1 MVNFLKKKPLVIL
14 KKENK
19 VMAKKFKYT
28 FYLNGNK
35 TTTCVVNAAQ
45 KGAFERLMHSMAA
58 FSRYHNYN
66 VRYESIEI
74 TTD

>member
-1 MVNFLKKKPLVIL
+1 
-14 KKENK
+14 
-19 VMAKKFKYT
+19 MAKKFKYT

-45 KGAFERLMHSMAA
+45 KGAFERLVHHMAV
-58 FSRYHNYN
+58 FSARYNYN
-66 VRYESIEI
+66 VQYESTEI